1 MLLQHT
7 KYKGYSHHDSIKK
20 NKLTEYIKIF
30 ENASLQSDEEE
41 STIVRSKKKK
51 KKIGCN
57 NSEIENVCN
66 EDVLSSDRKTVE
78 PKHNKCPKQEL
89 GSDISVAITE
99 YEVLIG
105 RKSAKSKTK
114 IVETCTQIETPEEE
128 MIKNKKKKR
137 KHTVKEGTQSKE
149 G

>member
-7 KYKGYSHHDSIKK
+7 KYKGYSHHDGIKK
-20 NKLTEYIKIF
+20 NKLTEYIKNF
-30 ENASLQSDEEE
+30 ENANLQSDEEE
-41 STIVRSKKKK
+41 NTIVKKKKK
-51 KKIGCN
+51 KKIGCH
-57 NSEIENVCN
+57 NSEIENT
-66 EDVLSSDRKTVE
+66 LSSDRKSVE
-78 PKHNKCPKQEL
+78 LKINKCVKQEL
-89 GSDISVAITE
+89 GSDNSVAITE
-99 YEVLIG
+99 NEVLIG

-137 KHTVKEGTQSKE
+137 KHTVKEGTLSKE